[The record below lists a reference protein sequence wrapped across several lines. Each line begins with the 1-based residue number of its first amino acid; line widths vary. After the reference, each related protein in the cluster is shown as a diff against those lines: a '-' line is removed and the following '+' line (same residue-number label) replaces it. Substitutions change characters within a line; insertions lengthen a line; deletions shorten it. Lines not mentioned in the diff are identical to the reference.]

1 MRRTLVA
8 LVLGC
13 LAAASSALAAPPAVH
28 VRGNALVDSGGHP
41 MRLLGVNRSGAEYA
55 CIQGWGF
62 FDGPVDDASVA
73 AIASWHVNAVR
84 LPLNEG
90 CWLGLPGASA
100 TFSGAAYR
108 RQIGDFVARLG
119 HAGIVAGLDL

>member
-1 MRRTLVA
+1 MPRSILAVA
-8 LVLGC
+8 LVLAT
-13 LAAASSALAAPPAVH
+13 LFAAPARAAAPAVH
-28 VRGNALVDSGGHP
+28 VAGNALIDSHGQP

-84 LPLNEG
+84 VPLNEA
-90 CWLGLPGASA
+90 CWLGLAGAPA
-100 TFSGAAYR
+100 AYSGAAYR
-108 RQIGDFVARLG
+108 QQVADFVAGLND
-119 HAGIVAGLDL
+119 AGLVAVLD